1 MRVEQRIGRIDRL
14 GQKFEDIRIINLHY
28 EDTVETDV
36 YRALGQ
42 RIGLFKKFVGK
53 LQPILATL
61 PSRIAQAALA
71 RRGDDDEKRQSVVSD
86 LDEGIRSA
94 EAEGFDID
102 EATDADL
109 ETPTRPAPYYD
120 LKDLDK
126 LIQRPQLLPPGI
138 KAKKIARYEYEFTM
152 PGMKQPLR
160 VTTSR
165 DLFEEHPGTYELWS
179 PGSPLFPVT
188 ENGADDQKGAS
199 QNWRLASVL
208 VEAMGSPSNG
218 AAPTS

>member
-1 MRVEQRIGRIDRL
+1 MIATDAAAEGLNFQFCGALINYDMPWNPMRVEQRIGRIDRL

-109 ETPTRPAPYYD
+109 ETPTRPAP
-120 LKDLDK
+120 
-126 LIQRPQLLPPGI
+126 
-138 KAKKIARYEYEFTM
+138 T
-152 PGMKQPLR
+152 
-160 VTTSR
+160 TTSR
-165 DLFEEHPGTYELWS
+165 ISTSSYNVPNS
-179 PGSPLFPVT
+179 CRQVSKPRRS
-188 ENGADDQKGAS
+188 
-199 QNWRLASVL
+199 LA
-208 VEAMGSPSNG
+208 
-218 AAPTS
+218 TSTSSRCPA